1 MPLLTFKKKGHQV
14 CVVARNTREKWSDE
28 ENLQNTKLLML
39 RVLQLAGQ
47 GSLQKSTSSFRC
59 VCVHTHTELKR

>member
-1 MPLLTFKKKGHQV
+1 M
-14 CVVARNTREKWSDE
+14 CVVARNTQEKWSDE

>member
-1 MPLLTFKKKGHQV
+1 MPLLTSKQGHQV
-14 CVVARNTREKWSDE
+14 CVVARSTREKWRNDE
-28 ENLQNTKLLML
+28 ENLQNTKLLTL
-39 RVLQLAGQ
+39 CVLQLAGQ